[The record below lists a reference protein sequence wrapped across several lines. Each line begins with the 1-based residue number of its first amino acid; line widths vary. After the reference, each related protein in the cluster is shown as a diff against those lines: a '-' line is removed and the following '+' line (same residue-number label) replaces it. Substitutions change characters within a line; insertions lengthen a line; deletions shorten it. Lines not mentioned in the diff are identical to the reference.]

1 MKRYIVLL
9 LSLALYSLSAL
20 AQSEQPTTEQSA
32 AVHSQQTS
40 SEPTTFADNNAAW
53 EGGNAAYNEGRY
65 SIASDI
71 YESILSSGEHSAKL
85 YYNLGNAYFKQEML
99 GKAILNYNR
108 ALRLAPSDE
117 DIRHNLEYA
126 EQATK
131 DNIEQIPV
139 FFLTAW
145 SRTVRNIMGGNA
157 WTIISLMMLSIA
169 LLSAL
174 AYQLAQRISLR
185 KMGFYAMVVAA
196 VLFIISSTFAYQQRQ
211 SVVNSQEAIVM
222 SSAVS
227 VKSSPDRAATDLFVI
242 HEGTKLSLG
251 EKINGWQE
259 IRIADGRKGWVES
272 SRIEII

>member
-9 LSLALYSLSAL
+9 LSLALCSLSAL
-20 AQSEQPTTEQSA
+20 AQSEQPATELTPTEQA
-32 AVHSQQTS
+32 QQTVP
-40 SEPTTFADNNAAW
+40 EPATFADNNAAW

-65 SIASDI
+65 STASDI

-117 DIRHNLEYA
+117 DIRHNLDYA

-139 FFLTAW
+139 FFLSAW
-145 SRTVRNIMGGNA
+145 TRAVRDIMGGNA
-157 WTIISLMMLSIA
+157 WTIISLVTLSIA

-174 AYQLAQRISLR
+174 AYQLAQRLSLR
-185 KMGFYAMVVAA
+185 KMGFYAMAIAA
-196 VLFIISSTFAYQQRQ
+196 ILFIISSTFAYQHRQ
-211 SVVNSQEAIVM
+211 NIVNSQEAIVM
-222 SSAVS
+222 SSAVP

-251 EKINGWQE
+251 EVINGWQE

>member
-1 MKRYIVLL
+1 MKRYIVIL

-32 AVHSQQTS
+32 AVQSQQTS

-65 SIASDI
+65 STASDI